1 MRPEPIAAAA
11 DAPAVD
17 IPAFD
22 ATPFVARRQALLRH
36 MAESG
41 SGIAILPSGGEVL
54 RNRDAHFPFRFDS
67 YFYYLTGFAEPD
79 AVLVLLAGDRPRS
92 ILFCRPK
99 DETREIWDGYRH
111 GPAAARE
118 MFAMDEANEIA
129 ALDECLPKW
138 MADCDA
144 VWFALGHDAAWDARL
159 KAWLDAVRAL
169 VRTGVT
175 APGVVRDVHVPLDEM
190 RLIKDASELATMRRA
205 AAISCRAHARA
216 MRFTRPGVREFQVE
230 AELLHEF
237 RMGGAQSPAY
247 GSIVA
252 TGANSCVLH
261 YRADSA
267 VCADGELLLIDA
279 GCEVDG
285 YASDITRTFPVN
297 GRFSGPQRECYEL
310 VLAAQAAAFAATLP
324 GRHWNE
330 PHDAAVAVLAQGFID
345 LGLLQGSLD
354 SVLESKAYS
363 RFYMHRTGHWLG
375 LDVHDAGAYKVAGEW
390 RPLLPGMVLTVE
402 PGCYIRAAEDIDP
415 RFHEIGIRI
424 EDDALVTVE
433 GHENLTLAAPKL
445 VADIEALMRR

>member
-1 MRPEPIAAAA
+1 VSSTTEVPW
-11 DAPAVD
+11 VD

-22 ATPFVARRQALLRH
+22 AAPFVARRAALLQR
-36 MAESG
+36 MG
-41 SGIAILPSGGEVL
+41 SGVAVIPTGSEVL

-67 YFYYLTGFAEPD
+67 YFYYLTGFTEPD
-79 AVLVLLAGDRPRS
+79 AVLVLVAGEQPRS
-92 ILFCRPK
+92 ILFCLPK
-99 DETREIWDGYRH
+99 DDAREIWDGYRY
-111 GPAAARE
+111 GPDVARAR
-118 MFAMDEANEIA
+118 FAMDEAYDLS
-129 ALDECLPKW
+129 ALDEMLPKL
-138 MADCDA
+138 MADQDA
-144 VWFALGHDAAWDARL
+144 VWFSLGRDAAWDTRL
-159 KAWLDAVRAL
+159 NVWLNAVRGL

-175 APGVVRDVHVPLDEM
+175 APGAVRDVRVPLDEM
-190 RLIKDASELATMRRA
+190 RLLKDAAELATMRRA

-252 TGANSCVLH
+252 TGANACVLH

-267 VCADGELLLIDA
+267 VCQDGDLLLIDA

-297 GRFSGPQRECYEL
+297 GRFSGPQGACYEL
-310 VLAAQAAAFAATLP
+310 VLAAQAAAFAATAP

-330 PHDAAVAVLAQGFID
+330 PHDAAVKVLAQGFID

-354 SVLESKAYS
+354 GVLESKAFS

-375 LDVHDAGAYKVAGEW
+375 LDVHDAGDYKLAGEW
-390 RPLLPGMVLTVE
+390 RPLVPGMVLTIE
-402 PGCYIRAAEDIDP
+402 PGCYIRAADDIDA
-415 RFHEIGIRI
+415 RFHDIGIRI
-424 EDDALVTVE
+424 EDDALVTAD
-433 GHENLTLAAPKL
+433 GHENLTAAAPKS